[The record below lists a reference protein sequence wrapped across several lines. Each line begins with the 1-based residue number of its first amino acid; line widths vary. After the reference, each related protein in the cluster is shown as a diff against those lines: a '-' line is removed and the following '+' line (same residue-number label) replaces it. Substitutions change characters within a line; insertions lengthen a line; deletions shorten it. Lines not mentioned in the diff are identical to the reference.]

1 MIQSDR
7 QRSSCCMKTDH
18 WLLLQLLLV
27 VNNSQRTMGRV
38 GFILPASNIT
48 NISFLCYTDQRVYTF
63 IKKRDKIKIRCV
75 KHQLYPSSGLSSR
88 EKHKPT
94 PAPTA
99 NVSWEQRPTLGATF
113 IHHVSPARSK
123 LPRPD
128 QLKINI
134 IHHLSWNPLITNR
147 IIHK

>member
-1 MIQSDR
+1 MCKIKLSTEMHSMQHDSER

-38 GFILPASNIT
+38 GFTLPASNIT
-48 NISFLCYTDQRVYTF
+48 NTSFLCYTDQRVYTF

-88 EKHKPT
+88 EKHKST
-94 PAPTA
+94 PARQLTLAGRSDPH
-99 NVSWEQRPTLGATF
+99 SEQHLFIMSVRLGPSYRAQ
-113 IHHVSPARSK
+113 IRS
-123 LPRPD
+123 RF
-128 QLKINI
+128 
-134 IHHLSWNPLITNR
+134 T
-147 IIHK
+147 